1 MPHMLRIRRPRA
13 GRVSSLQGSRILSPL
28 TTTNSVEGH
37 STVHH
42 STVLRRGPRKKGHEG
57 MCYVPGPFYHHRWLA
72 PNPIH
77 RPAPALCGSPWPR
90 QPLSTPHAAKT
101 GRGVHPHH
109 DQTTLPCLVGVPH
122 PSHHL

>member
-42 STVLRRGPRKKGHEG
+42 STLLRRGTRKKGHEA
-57 MCYVPGPFYHHRWLA
+57 MCYVPCPFYHHRWPA
-72 PNPIH
+72 PTPNPLML
-77 RPAPALCGSPWPR
+77 RRSLPEDVSL
-90 QPLSTPHAAKT
+90 AAT
-101 GRGVHPHH
+101 ACVAG
-109 DQTTLPCLVGVPH
+109 L
-122 PSHHL
+122 